1 MVETP
6 AKKNKRNKR
15 HKRIKATVGASA
27 TPNNAPDEY
36 DSDAVDVVNEGSDH
50 QLESPVA
57 RYDPSLPNSP
67 HIDKFK
73 SMTPPTMS
81 SSSSAPVSNTVLSK
95 SQKRK
100 KTNQRNKDA
109 SGTSSEEERWLD
121 AIESG
126 KLEQVEQVELK
137 KIKDPRLMTARQ
149 RAMYERGTDK
159 ETAPSPGVELL
170 MALPSGYKEKVMT
183 AEAIQKAAI
192 KSQKRKQL
200 ADEKREKEKKRT
212 MDRLLKKQDSRA
224 SKNTRSRPAK
234 TVEPVVS
241 FRSTRDGNTVTFPPE
256 FDLPSLFAGPRK
268 VAAKGHCGLDGSH
281 NVKDCAMCGA
291 AKRYNCSRTN
301 IPLCSF
307 KCYKLN
313 VATLKQIMC

>member
-1 MVETP
+1 MIEHSIPEAV
-6 AKKNKRNKR
+6 AKKHKR
-15 HKRIKATVGASA
+15 HKRHKQRKVAATSKAPT
-27 TPNNAPDEY
+27 DY
-36 DSDAVDVVNEGSDH
+36 DSDALDVVNDSFEH
-50 QLESPVA
+50 QLEM
-57 RYDPSLPNSP
+57 P
-67 HIDKFK
+67 HPQVVDKIK
-73 SMTPPTMS
+73 SQTPPST
-81 SSSSAPVSNTVLSK
+81 SAAALTK

-100 KTNQRNKDA
+100 KNNQRSKDV

-126 KLEQVEQVELK
+126 KLEQVEQVEMK
-137 KIKDPRLMTARQ
+137 KIKDPKLMTARQ
-149 RAMYERGTDK
+149 RAMYERGNDK
-159 ETAPSPGVELL
+159 DTLPSPGVELL

-212 MDRLLKKQDSRA
+212 MERLLKKQDSRA

-241 FRSTRDGNTVTFPPE
+241 FRSTRDGNMVTFPPN
-256 FDLPSLFAGPRK
+256 FDLSTLFGVPRK
-268 VAAKGHCGLDGSH
+268 TATIGHFSVMETAIITP
-281 NVKDCAMCGA
+281 VKDCAMCGA

-313 VATLKQIMC
+313 VASLKQIMC